1 MKAEELRILQAGLV
15 DQEILCLI
23 SVGGFIKAKN

>member
-23 SVGGFIKAKN
+23 IAYFCGWFY